1 MLPAMAMALDVIE
14 ARPGVTAE
22 MAAFVA
28 VPDPVA
34 TGIIPEEAVIAP
46 IAVIEGAVIAIV
58 IAVVLGRTAGPATDI
73 HPLTGGAAR
82 HQDKYRQGNENFPHT
97 RPFPGS
103 IANRA

>member
-46 IAVIEGAVIAIV
+46 IAVVEAAVIAIV
-58 IAVVLGRTAGPATDI
+58 IAVISGAAAETDI
-73 HPLTGGAAR
+73 DPLAR
-82 HQDKYRQGNENFPHT
+82 GTARQQ
-97 RPFPGS
+97 
-103 IANRA
+103 AKCQ